1 MPFIPTAKAGG
12 ITALLV
18 KDRATDENPG
28 LSAGKPDPQQLAYEM
43 QGISPWRQ
51 DLSRRFMQTF
61 FGFGHFMATHW
72 LAIATLLNGLC
83 LAAAFA
89 APLLVLAGWDGP
101 GNMLYSLFH
110 YVCVQN
116 PQHSFYI
123 GDRQMCICERCMAI
137 YGGMFLAGLV
147 FYLLRNKLR
156 ALKAW
161 QFGLF
166 FCPPIALD
174 SLTQL
179 FGWREST
186 WELRFISGGW
196 FAIGACWTL
205 YPLVEAKMHGLKRW
219 ASREQALLS

>member
-1 MPFIPTAKAGG
+1 MIKNQVTG
-12 ITALLV
+12 
-18 KDRATDENPG
+18 ENP
-28 LSAGKPDPQQLAYEM
+28 APNRGKPDPLSLAFEV

-72 LAIATLLNGLC
+72 LALATILNAVC
-83 LAAAFA
+83 LASAFA
-89 APLLVLAGWDGP
+89 APLLILAGWDGP
-101 GNMLYSLFH
+101 GNLLYSLFH
-110 YVCVQN
+110 YVCAQD

-123 GDRQMCICERCMAI
+123 GGQPMCICERCLAI

-147 FYLLRNKLR
+147 FYLLRAKLKP
-156 ALKAW
+156 LKTW
-161 QFGLF
+161 QFCLF

-179 FGWREST
+179 FGWRESN

-205 YPLVEAKMHGLKRW
+205 YPLVEAKMGGLKRW
-219 ASREQALLS
+219 AAREQALLS